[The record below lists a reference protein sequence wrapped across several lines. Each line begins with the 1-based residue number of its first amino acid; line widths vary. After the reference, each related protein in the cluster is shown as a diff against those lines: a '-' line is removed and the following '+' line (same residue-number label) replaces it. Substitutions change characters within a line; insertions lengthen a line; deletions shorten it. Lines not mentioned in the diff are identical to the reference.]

1 MHYYNRYVPFN
12 SVTLQADEASVSAD
26 KKTYTD
32 PKYMITIV
40 TGASGDHELDD
51 KCSGVDLIISATCSQ
66 NYGYGFFTAVNAS
79 HATWSFKTIKADG
92 PGPADYSDSLT
103 IVQSNHGPRA

>member
-1 MHYYNRYVPFN
+1 MGECR
-12 SVTLQADEASVSAD
+12 
-26 KKTYTD
+26 
-32 PKYMITIV
+32 
-40 TGASGDHELDD
+40 GASRARARPARPLKPPHRAPTLARAR
-51 KCSGVDLIISATCSQ
+51 S
-66 NYGYGFFTAVNAS
+66 YGFFTAVNAS